1 VAWENIRTFG
11 CWDVCAN
18 YEGTA
23 KFWLQAEKHCVFEYS
38 FSSNAVGIVAKQVWR
53 DQKMVPVL
61 WKVIKLLKEWGLVC
75 KGPSTMFQSGRAMS
89 DPNPILMS
97 DPNPILVSP

>member
-1 VAWENIRTFG
+1 
-11 CWDVCAN
+11 
-18 YEGTA
+18 
-23 KFWLQAEKHCVFEYS
+23 
-38 FSSNAVGIVAKQVWR
+38 
-53 DQKMVPVL
+53 MVPVL
-61 WKVIKLLKEWGLVC
+61 WKVIKLLKEWGLVF